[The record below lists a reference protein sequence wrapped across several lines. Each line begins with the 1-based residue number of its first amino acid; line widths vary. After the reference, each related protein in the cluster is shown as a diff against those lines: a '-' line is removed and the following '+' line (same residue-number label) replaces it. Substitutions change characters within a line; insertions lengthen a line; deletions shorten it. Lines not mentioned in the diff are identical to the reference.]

1 MRKHQEVLAYLHKLI
16 LTSLIVYGY
25 STLELKGGEI
35 MVKLGTLM
43 KACRER
49 ANLSQEELAHRM
61 NRTQACIS
69 KFEHDHKVPD
79 ANTFAEWFR
88 LTNSPEVAIA
98 FLYGMDG
105 LTILHQ
111 LLPIVG
117 AIAIWFI

>member
-1 MRKHQEVLAYLHKLI
+1 M
-16 LTSLIVYGY
+16 
-25 STLELKGGEI
+25 ELKGGGT

-49 ANLSQEELAHRM
+49 AKLSQEELAYQM

-69 KFEHDHKVPD
+69 KYENDHKVPD

-88 LTNSPEVAIA
+88 QTNSPEVAIA
-98 FLYGMDG
+98 FLYGVDG
-105 LTILHQ
+105 LTILQQ

-117 AIAIWFI
+117 MIATWSVRIF

>member
-1 MRKHQEVLAYLHKLI
+1 MLI
-16 LTSLIVYGY
+16 LILFTLYWY
-25 STLELKGGEI
+25 SALELKGGGT

-49 ANLSQEELAHRM
+49 AILSQEELAHKM

-69 KFEHDHKVPD
+69 KFENDHKVPD

-98 FLYGMDG
+98 FLYGIDG
-105 LTILHQ
+105 LQILQQ
-111 LLPIVG
+111 LLPIAG
-117 AIAIWFI
+117 AMAIWSVSIF